1 MIQSTFGFE
10 TGILIRFVVILDDLV
25 RSGDN

>member
-10 TGILIRFVVILDDLV
+10 TGILILFVVILDDLV